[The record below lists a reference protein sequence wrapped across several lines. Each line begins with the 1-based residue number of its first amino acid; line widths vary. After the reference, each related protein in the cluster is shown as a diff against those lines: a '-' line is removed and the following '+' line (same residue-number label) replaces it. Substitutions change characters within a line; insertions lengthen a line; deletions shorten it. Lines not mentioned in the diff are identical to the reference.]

1 MNRTPRELA
10 REPLSDPQPESPD
23 PHLSP
28 SEPYREG
35 HAPVYPE
42 DPPQLNGAEAGSS
55 DTGLERPTPVTS
67 LRRHPRLSVLFC
79 ILGLA
84 LGGVATLVSP
94 VTYTAESRIAVGGN
108 DLSAQ
113 AMPGYALGSQ
123 ELAASYA
130 RYVNNSA
137 AQAGS
142 NPRAGVSVAASPI
155 PESNII
161 RVEGLAPTPAEA
173 VTACQQAAEAL
184 VAQVNA
190 IKAENDPEK
199 VLAQVVQKSQVVAGI
214 QQTVDDSSS
223 AVDRLQATTGVSA
236 PALDRA
242 KAALLQARIDLA
254 AASVQRDALSDRYR
268 GLITESK
275 TGVNLLEVRPAA
287 IVKNDRS
294 STLQRDAVAGLGLG
308 VLLALIAAVVIDRR
322 RFARSEAGSGAPQA

>member
-1 MNRTPRELA
+1 MKKPPRQLA
-10 REPLSDPQPESPD
+10 RPPLNRPQPASPNHQ
-23 PHLSP
+23 PSP
-28 SEPYREG
+28 AHSYQPS
-35 HAPVYPE
+35 HAPVQTE
-42 DPPQLNGAEAGSS
+42 DPPQPVDAEDGS
-55 DTGLERPTPVTS
+55 TNTVLGRPTPVTS
-67 LRRHPRLSVLFC
+67 LLRHPRLSVLFC
-79 ILGLA
+79 VLGLA

-161 RVEGLAPTPAEA
+161 RVEGLAPTRAEA
-173 VTACQQAAEAL
+173 VVACQQAADAL
-184 VAQVNA
+184 VAQVNS

-199 VLAQVVQKSQVVAGI
+199 VLAQVIQKSQVVAGI

-223 AVDRLQATTGVSA
+223 ALDKLQATTGVSG